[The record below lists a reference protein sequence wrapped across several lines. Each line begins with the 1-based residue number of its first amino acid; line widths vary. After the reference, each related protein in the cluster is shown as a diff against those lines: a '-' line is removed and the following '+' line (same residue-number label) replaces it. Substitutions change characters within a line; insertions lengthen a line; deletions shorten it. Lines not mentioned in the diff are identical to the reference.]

1 MTLYALFQALRPY
14 VRPYRWLVFLALALT
29 FLGSLTAQVNAWILR
44 YTVDSINGLVER
56 HGGVAEGMRILVFVS
71 LVLIGKEMV
80 NVAIKFGQKF
90 FGEKLRIYISRD
102 LAQLIIE
109 RILTYRLAF
118 FTSGGNQSGILQ
130 TRIDRGV
137 ESITRMVQNSF
148 IDILPLLA
156 NSAVALMLMFNANFS
171 IGLVGLLTVPVYF
184 EISRREAKRLSG
196 SRLRIRALREQKSQ
210 GILSIF
216 DSICAS
222 ACFRDF
228 SMHHSAKS
236 GRDGCCM
243 AVSSAKRK
251 PSCFICMVLSLSCRC
266 CSHTSCL

>member
-1 MTLYALFQALRPY
+1 MTLYSLFQALRPH
-14 VRPYRWLVFLALALT
+14 VRPYRWLVVLALALT

-44 YTVDSINGLVER
+44 YTVDAINGLVEL

-71 LVLIGKEMV
+71 LVLVGKEVV

-102 LAQLIIE
+102 LAQLVIE

-118 FTSGGNQSGILQ
+118 FTSGNQPGVLQ

-156 NSAVALMLMFNANFS
+156 NSAVALILMFNANFYV
-171 IGLVGLLTVPVYF
+171 GLVGLLTVPVYF

-196 SRLRIRALREQKSQ
+196 SRLRIRSLRE
-210 GILSIF
+210 
-216 DSICAS
+216 
-222 ACFRDF
+222 
-228 SMHHSAKS
+228 
-236 GRDGCCM
+236 
-243 AVSSAKRK
+243 RK
-251 PSCFICMVLSLSCRC
+251 ARGF
-266 CSHTSCL
+266 